1 MYTIHMV
8 SPIEIFIFT
17 KLASTFTLVLCL
29 LLIFFFLIKINA
41 KQKAISLLFSSFILF
56 TAVITAKE
64 YFQIARPANSLIDAS
79 GYAFPSGH
87 AAGVVFLAIVV
98 SFLFWRISSYYRYVI
113 LTACILTAMVV
124 TYSRIVLHVHTWFQV
139 LAGICFGMVCGFL
152 FIYLCTR
159 K

>member
-1 MYTIHMV
+1 MV

-17 KLASTFTLVLCL
+17 KVASTFSLVLCL

-41 KQKAISLLFSSFILF
+41 KQKAVSLLVASFALF
-56 TAVITAKE
+56 TTVITAKE
-64 YFQIARPANSLIDAS
+64 YFQIARPANSLIDVS

-87 AAGVVFLAIVV
+87 AAGVVFLATII
-98 SFLFWRISSYYRYVI
+98 SFLSWRLSSYYRYMI
-113 LTACILTAMVV
+113 LTACILIAAVV

-139 LAGICFGMVCGFL
+139 LAGICFGMMSGFL